1 MPTSYKR
8 KLKTDHNYAPALVED
23 DNKQTVN
30 EQVVNNNPGMVEN
43 DDSI

>member
-1 MPTSYKR
+1 MSAPYKR
-8 KLKTDHNYAPALVED
+8 KLKTDHNYAPALVKN